1 MITIKQNKNFPKW
14 INICLRGKLVDNA
27 IDQAKAMEIAK
38 KIQKVE
44 QSKTRSP
51 FLILQK

>member
-1 MITIKQNKNFPKW
+1 MITIEQNKNFPKW
-14 INICLRGKLVDNA
+14 INICLRGKLIDNA
-27 IDQAKAMEIAK
+27 RNHAEAMEIAK
-38 KIQKVE
+38 KMQKSE